1 MWVAQKR
8 SWEKQIN
15 TSSSQ
20 LGLEIRA
27 QGDETEAFPGSQGK
41 PIGTLQRD
49 AAENEGRGLCLLGG
63 RLEGCF
69 LLLDLVGTGLR
80 TRM

>member
-1 MWVAQKR
+1 MRLRR
-8 SWEKQIN
+8 SLVRREN
-15 TSSSQ
+15 L
-20 LGLEIRA
+20 LGHFK
-27 QGDETEAFPGSQGK
+27 G
-41 PIGTLQRD
+41 D